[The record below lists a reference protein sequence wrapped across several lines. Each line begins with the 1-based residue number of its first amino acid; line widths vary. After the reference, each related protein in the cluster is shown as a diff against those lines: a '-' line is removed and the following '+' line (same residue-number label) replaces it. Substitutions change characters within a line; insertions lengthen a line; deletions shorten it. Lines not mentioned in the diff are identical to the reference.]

1 MKIAFLTSGG
11 LAPCLSASIAAL
23 LEAYEMKNESAD
35 FSGYLN
41 GYQGLLKGQS
51 YDFPSNIT
59 KNLGMLFTFGG
70 SIIGN
75 SRVKLTNVEDCEKRG
90 LILPGENPL
99 EKAAKQ
105 LMKDEITILH
115 TIGGDDTNTMA
126 AGLSRYL
133 QDIGYDITVVG
144 LPKTV
149 DNDIIPI
156 VQSLG
161 ADTAAEQGAIYFEN
175 IVNENTASPRQ
186 LIIHEVMGRHSGWL
200 TAATAKKY
208 RDRLA
213 ARSFNNDLLLNY
225 ENWDIDAIFI
235 PEIRMDLDKEG
246 KRLLDKMNKKDCV
259 NIFLSEGAFVNE
271 IVEEM
276 KRNNEDIKQDSF
288 GHIRLDD
295 INTGEWF
302 GRQFSQIIGAEKTLV
317 QKSGYFSRSAAP
329 NEKDIQLI
337 KESASKAVQCAI
349 DCKSGVVGMDE
360 RSDGALSLI
369 KFNRIKGGRVFDSQN
384 DWYKKMMCEIGQVS

>member
-23 LEAYEMKNESAD
+23 LESYKMENISAE

-41 GYQGLLKGQS
+41 GYQGLLKGKS
-51 YDFPSNIT
+51 YEFPSQIT
-59 KNLGMLFTFGG
+59 KNVGMLFSFGG

-75 SRVKLTNVEDCEKRG
+75 SRVKLTNAEDCEKRG
-90 LILPGENPL
+90 LIFPGEKPL

-105 LMKDEITILH
+105 LMKDKISILH

-126 AGLSRYL
+126 AELSHYL
-133 QDIGYDITVVG
+133 YEIGYDLTVVG

-149 DNDIIPI
+149 DNDIVPI

-161 ADTAAEQGAIYFEN
+161 ADTAAEQGALFFEN
-175 IVNENTASPRQ
+175 IVNENTSSPRQ

-213 ARSFNNDLLLNY
+213 YWSFDSDLLLNC

-235 PEIRMDLDKEG
+235 PELSIDIEKEG
-246 KRLLDKMNKKDCV
+246 QRLLDKMNKKDCV
-259 NIFLSEGAFVNE
+259 NIFLSEGACVNE
-271 IVEEM
+271 IVGEM
-276 KRNNEDIKQDSF
+276 KRKNEEIKQDAF

-295 INTGEWF
+295 INPGQWF
-302 GRQFSQIIGAEKTLV
+302 ARQFSKIINAEKTLV

-337 KESASKAVQCAI
+337 KESASKAVQCALER
-349 DCKSGVVGMDE
+349 KSGVVGMDE
-360 RSDGALSLI
+360 KNNGILSLI
-369 KFNRIKGGRVFDSQN
+369 EFKRIKGGRAFDSQTQ
-384 DWYKKMMCEIGQVS
+384 WFQKMLCEIGQVS

>member
-23 LEAYEMKNESAD
+23 LESYEIENISAD

-51 YDFPSNIT
+51 YEFPSHIT
-59 KNLGMLFTFGG
+59 KNVGMLFSFGG

-75 SRVKLTNVEDCEKRG
+75 SRVKLTNAEDCEKRG

-105 LMKDEITILH
+105 LMKDEINILH
-115 TIGGDDTNTMA
+115 TIGGDDTNTIA
-126 AGLSRYL
+126 AELSRYL
-133 QDIGYDITVVG
+133 QDIGYDLTVVG

-149 DNDIIPI
+149 DNDIVPI

-161 ADTAAEQGAIYFEN
+161 ADTAAEQGALFFEN
-175 IVNENTASPRQ
+175 VVNENTASPRQ

-213 ARSFNNDLLLNY
+213 SRSFNNDLLLNC

-235 PEIRMDLDKEG
+235 PEKRIDLDKEG
-246 KRLLDKMNKKDCV
+246 KRLLDRMNKKDCV
-259 NIFLSEGAFVNE
+259 NIFLSEGACVNE

-276 KRNNEDIKQDSF
+276 KRNNEEIKQDAF

-295 INTGEWF
+295 INSGQWF
-302 GRQFSQIIGAEKTLV
+302 ARQISKIIDTEKTLV

-337 KESASKAVQCAI
+337 KETASKAVQCALE
-349 DCKSGVVGMDE
+349 CKSGVVGMDE
-360 RSDGALSLI
+360 GRDGKLSLI
-369 KFNRIKGGRVFDSQN
+369 EYKRIKGGRMFDFQT
-384 DWYKKMMCEIGQVS
+384 DWFQKMLDEIGQVS

>member
-23 LEAYEMKNESAD
+23 LESYEMENISAD

-41 GYQGLLKGQS
+41 GYQGLLRGNS
-51 YDFPSNIT
+51 YEFPSHIT
-59 KNLGMLFTFGG
+59 KNVGMLFSFGG

-75 SRVKLTNVEDCEKRG
+75 SRVKLTNAEDCEKRG

-105 LMKDEITILH
+105 LMKDEISILH
-115 TIGGDDTNTMA
+115 TIGGDDTNTIA
-126 AGLSRYL
+126 AELSWYL
-133 QDIGYDITVVG
+133 QDIGYDLTVVG

-149 DNDIIPI
+149 DNDIVPI

-161 ADTAAEQGAIYFEN
+161 ADTAAEQGALFFEN
-175 IVNENTASPRQ
+175 VVNENTASPRQ

-213 ARSFNNDLLLNY
+213 SRSFNSDLLLNC

-235 PEIRMDLDKEG
+235 PEKRIDLDKEG

-259 NIFLSEGAFVNE
+259 NIFLSEGA
-271 IVEEM
+271 
-276 KRNNEDIKQDSF
+276 
-288 GHIRLDD
+288 
-295 INTGEWF
+295 
-302 GRQFSQIIGAEKTLV
+302 
-317 QKSGYFSRSAAP
+317 
-329 NEKDIQLI
+329 
-337 KESASKAVQCAI
+337 
-349 DCKSGVVGMDE
+349 
-360 RSDGALSLI
+360 
-369 KFNRIKGGRVFDSQN
+369 
-384 DWYKKMMCEIGQVS
+384 

>member
-23 LEAYEMKNESAD
+23 LESYEMENISAD

-41 GYQGLLKGQS
+41 GYQGLLKGES
-51 YDFPSNIT
+51 YEFPSHIT
-59 KNLGMLFTFGG
+59 KNVGILYSFGG

-75 SRVKLTNVEDCEKRG
+75 SRVKLTNREDCEKKG
-90 LILPGENPL
+90 LISPGENPI
-99 EKAAKQ
+99 EKAAEQ
-105 LMKDEITILH
+105 LIKDEITVLH

-126 AGLSRYL
+126 AELSRYL
-133 QDIGYDITVVG
+133 QDNGYDITVVG

-161 ADTAAEQGAIYFEN
+161 ADTAAEQGALFFEN

-186 LIIHEVMGRHSGWL
+186 LTIHEVMGRRCGWL

-213 ARSFNNDLLLNY
+213 TRSFDHDLLLY
-225 ENWDIDAIFI
+225 CENWDIDAIFI
-235 PEIRMDLDKEG
+235 PELHIDLEKEG
-246 KRLLDKMNKKDCV
+246 KRLLDKMNNKDSV
-259 NIFLSEGAFVNE
+259 NIFLSEGACVSE

-276 KRNNEDIKQDSF
+276 KRNNEEIKLDAF

-295 INTGEWF
+295 INPGQWF
-302 GRQFSQIIGAEKTLV
+302 AIQFSQIIGAEKTLV

-337 KESASKAVQCAI
+337 KETASKAVQCALE
-349 DCKSGVVGMDE
+349 CKSGVVGMDE
-360 RSDGALSLI
+360 GRDGALSLI
-369 KFNRIKGGRVFDSQN
+369 EYKRIKGGRMFDFQT
-384 DWYKKMMCEIGQVS
+384 DWFQKMLGEIGQVS

>member
-23 LEAYEMKNESAD
+23 FESYEIENISAD

-41 GYQGLLKGQS
+41 GYQGLLKGKS
-51 YDFPSNIT
+51 YEFPSHIT
-59 KNLGMLFTFGG
+59 KNVGMLFSFGG

-75 SRVKLTNVEDCEKRG
+75 SRVKLTNAEDCEKRG

-105 LMKDEITILH
+105 LMKDEINILH
-115 TIGGDDTNTMA
+115 TIGGDDTNIIA
-126 AGLSRYL
+126 AELSWYL
-133 QDIGYDITVVG
+133 QDIGYDLTVVG

-149 DNDIIPI
+149 DNDIVPI

-161 ADTAAEQGAIYFEN
+161 ADTAAEQGALFFEN
-175 IVNENTASPRQ
+175 VVNENTASPRQ

-213 ARSFNNDLLLNY
+213 SRSFNKDLLLNC

-235 PEIRMDLDKEG
+235 PEIRIDLDKEG
-246 KRLLDKMNKKDCV
+246 KRLLDRMNKKDCV
-259 NIFLSEGAFVNE
+259 NIFLSEGACVNE

-276 KRNNEDIKQDSF
+276 KRNNEEIKQDAF

-295 INTGEWF
+295 INSGQWF
-302 GRQFSQIIGAEKTLV
+302 ARQISKIIDTEKTLV

-329 NEKDIQLI
+329 NKKDIQFI
-337 KESASKAVQCAI
+337 KESASKAVQCAL

-360 RSDGALSLI
+360 RNDGALSLI
-369 KFNRIKGGRVFDSQN
+369 EFKRIKGGRVFDSQK
-384 DWYKKMMCEIGQVS
+384 DWFQKMLFEIGQVF

>member
-23 LEAYEMKNESAD
+23 LESYEMENISAD

-41 GYQGLLKGQS
+41 GYQGLLKGES
-51 YDFPSNIT
+51 YEFPSHIT
-59 KNLGMLFTFGG
+59 KNVGILYSFGG

-75 SRVKLTNVEDCEKRG
+75 SRVKLTNREDCEKKG
-90 LILPGENPL
+90 LISPGENPL
-99 EKAAKQ
+99 EKAAEQ
-105 LMKDEITILH
+105 LIKDKITVLH

-126 AGLSRYL
+126 AELSRYL
-133 QDIGYDITVVG
+133 QDNGYDLTVVG

-161 ADTAAEQGAIYFEN
+161 ADTAAEQGALFFEN

-186 LIIHEVMGRHSGWL
+186 LTIHEVMGRRCGWL

-213 ARSFNNDLLLNY
+213 TRSFDHDLLLY
-225 ENWDIDAIFI
+225 CENWDIDAIFI
-235 PEIRMDLDKEG
+235 PELHIDLEKEG
-246 KRLLDKMNKKDCV
+246 KRLLGKMNNKDSV
-259 NIFLSEGAFVNE
+259 NIFLSEGACVSE

-276 KRNNEDIKQDSF
+276 KRNNEEIKLDAF

-295 INTGEWF
+295 INPGQWF
-302 GRQFSQIIGAEKTLV
+302 AIQFSQIIGAENTLV
-317 QKSGYFSRSAAP
+317 QKSGYFSRSAAT
-329 NEKDIQLI
+329 NE
-337 KESASKAVQCAI
+337 
-349 DCKSGVVGMDE
+349 
-360 RSDGALSLI
+360 
-369 KFNRIKGGRVFDSQN
+369 
-384 DWYKKMMCEIGQVS
+384 

>member
-1 MKIAFLTSGG
+1 
-11 LAPCLSASIAAL
+11 
-23 LEAYEMKNESAD
+23 
-35 FSGYLN
+35 
-41 GYQGLLKGQS
+41 
-51 YDFPSNIT
+51 
-59 KNLGMLFTFGG
+59 
-70 SIIGN
+70 
-75 SRVKLTNVEDCEKRG
+75 
-90 LILPGENPL
+90 
-99 EKAAKQ
+99 
-105 LMKDEITILH
+105 MKDEINILH
-115 TIGGDDTNTMA
+115 TIGGDDTNTIA
-126 AGLSRYL
+126 AELSRYL
-133 QDIGYDITVVG
+133 QDIGYDLTVVG

-149 DNDIIPI
+149 DNDIVPI

-161 ADTAAEQGAIYFEN
+161 ADTAAEQGALFFEN
-175 IVNENTASPRQ
+175 VVNENTASPRQ

-213 ARSFNNDLLLNY
+213 SRSFNNDLLLNC

-235 PEIRMDLDKEG
+235 PEKRIDLDKEG

-259 NIFLSEGAFVNE
+259 NIFLSEGACVNE

-276 KRNNEDIKQDSF
+276 KRNNEEIKQDAF

-295 INTGEWF
+295 INPGQWF
-302 GRQFSQIIGAEKTLV
+302 ARQFSKIIDAEKTLV

-337 KESASKAVQCAI
+337 KESASKAVQCAL

-360 RSDGALSLI
+360 RNDGALSLI
-369 KFNRIKGGRVFDSQN
+369 EFKRIKGGRVFDSQK
-384 DWYKKMMCEIGQVS
+384 DWFQKMLIEIGQVF

>member
-75 SRVKLTNVEDCEKRG
+75 SRVKLTNVEDCEKKG

-200 TAATAKKY
+200 TAVTAKKY

-213 ARSFNNDLLLNY
+213 ARSFNNDLLLKY

-235 PEIRMDLDKEG
+235 PEICIDLDKEG

-276 KRNNEDIKQDSF
+276 KRNNEDIRQDAF

>member
-23 LEAYEMKNESAD
+23 LESYEIENISAD

-41 GYQGLLKGQS
+41 GYQGLLKGKS
-51 YDFPSNIT
+51 YEFPSHIT
-59 KNLGMLFTFGG
+59 KNVGMLFSFGG

-75 SRVKLTNVEDCEKRG
+75 SRVKLTNAEDCEKRG

-105 LMKDEITILH
+105 LMKDEISILH
-115 TIGGDDTNTMA
+115 TIGGDDTNTIA
-126 AGLSRYL
+126 AELSRYL
-133 QDIGYDITVVG
+133 QDIGYDLTVVG

-149 DNDIIPI
+149 DNDIVPI

-161 ADTAAEQGAIYFEN
+161 ADTAAEQGALFFEN
-175 IVNENTASPRQ
+175 VVNENTASPRQ
-186 LIIHEVMGRHSGWL
+186 LIIHEIMGRHSGWL
-200 TAATAKKY
+200 TAETAKKY

-213 ARSFNNDLLLNY
+213 SRSFNNDLLLNC

-235 PEIRMDLDKEG
+235 PEIRIDLDKEG
-246 KRLLDKMNKKDCV
+246 KRLLDRMNKKDCV
-259 NIFLSEGAFVNE
+259 NIFLSEGACVNE

-276 KRNNEDIKQDSF
+276 KRNNEEIKQDAF

-295 INTGEWF
+295 INSGQWF
-302 GRQFSQIIGAEKTLV
+302 ARQISKIIDTEKTLV

-329 NEKDIQLI
+329 NKKDIQLI
-337 KESASKAVQCAI
+337 KESASKAVQCAL

-360 RSDGALSLI
+360 RNDGALSLI
-369 KFNRIKGGRVFDSQN
+369 EFKRIKGGRVFDSQQ
-384 DWYKKMMCEIGQVS
+384 DWFQKMLFEIGQVF

>member
-1 MKIAFLTSGG
+1 MKIAILTSGG

-23 LEAYEMKNESAD
+23 LESYEKEKISAH

-41 GYQGLLKGQS
+41 GYQGLLKGES
-51 YDFPSNIT
+51 YKFPSHIY
-59 KNLGMLFTFGG
+59 KNVDILYSFGG

-75 SRVKLTNVEDCEKRG
+75 SRVKLTNAEDCEKKG

-99 EKAAKQ
+99 GKAADQ
-105 LMKDEITILH
+105 LIRDEITILH

-126 AGLSRYL
+126 AELSRYL
-133 QDIGYDITVVG
+133 QENGYNLTVVG

-156 VQSLG
+156 IQSLG
-161 ADTAAEQGAIYFEN
+161 ADTAAEQGALFFEN
-175 IVNENTASPRQ
+175 IVNENTSNPRQ
-186 LIIHEVMGRHSGWL
+186 LIIHEVMGRRCGWL

-213 ARSFNNDLLLNY
+213 SRSFNPDLLLNC

-235 PEIRMDLDKEG
+235 PELEIDLEKEG
-246 KRLLDKMNKKDCV
+246 MRLLDKMNKKDCV
-259 NIFLSEGAFVNE
+259 NIFLSEGACISE
-271 IVEEM
+271 IVSEMERNDEEI
-276 KRNNEDIKQDSF
+276 KRDAF

-295 INTGEWF
+295 INPGQWF
-302 GRQFSQIIGAEKTLV
+302 SKQFSKIIGAEKTLV

-337 KESASKAVQCAI
+337 KASAAIAVQCALNS
-349 DCKSGVVGMDE
+349 KSGVVGKDE
-360 RSDGALSLI
+360 ENDGAISLI
-369 KFNRIKGGRVFDSQN
+369 EFNRIKGGRAFDVQTE
-384 DWYKKMMCEIGQVS
+384 WFQKILVEIGQVC

>member
-41 GYQGLLKGQS
+41 GYQGLLKGKS

-105 LMKDEITILH
+105 LMKDEINILH
-115 TIGGDDTNTMA
+115 TIGGDDTNTIA
-126 AGLSRYL
+126 AELSRYL
-133 QDIGYDITVVG
+133 QDIGYDLTVVG

-149 DNDIIPI
+149 DNDIVPI

-161 ADTAAEQGAIYFEN
+161 ADTAAEQGALFFEN
-175 IVNENTASPRQ
+175 VVNENTASPRQ

-213 ARSFNNDLLLNY
+213 SRSFNNDLLLNC

-235 PEIRMDLDKEG
+235 PEIRIDLDKEG

-276 KRNNEDIKQDSF
+276 KRNNEDIKQDAF

-329 NEKDIQLI
+329 NKKDIQLI

-360 RSDGALSLI
+360 RNDGALSLI
-369 KFNRIKGGRVFDSQN
+369 EFKRIKGGRAFDSQTQ
-384 DWYKKMMCEIGQVS
+384 WFQKMLCEIAQIF

>member
-1 MKIAFLTSGG
+1 
-11 LAPCLSASIAAL
+11 
-23 LEAYEMKNESAD
+23 
-35 FSGYLN
+35 
-41 GYQGLLKGQS
+41 
-51 YDFPSNIT
+51 
-59 KNLGMLFTFGG
+59 
-70 SIIGN
+70 
-75 SRVKLTNVEDCEKRG
+75 
-90 LILPGENPL
+90 
-99 EKAAKQ
+99 
-105 LMKDEITILH
+105 
-115 TIGGDDTNTMA
+115 MA

-213 ARSFNNDLLLNY
+213 ARSFNNDLLLKY

-276 KRNNEDIKQDSF
+276 KRNNEEIKQDAF

-295 INTGEWF
+295 INPGQWF
-302 GRQFSQIIGAEKTLV
+302 ARQFSQIIDAEKTLV
-317 QKSGYFSRSAAP
+317 QNSGYFSRSAAP
-329 NEKDIQLI
+329 NEKDILLI